1 MDVEALYTNI
11 PHKDGQQAVRNT
23 IPDNVTA
30 NLVAEL
36 CGFVLT
42 HNYFTFGD
50 NVYLQISGT
59 AMGTRMA
66 PQYANIFMAD
76 LEQRFLSS
84 RPLKPLLYLCY
95 IDDIFII
102 WTHGKEALEEFH
114 HDFNNF
120 HPTTNLSLVQ
130 STQEIH
136 FLDTTVLINNGHIN
150 TTLYRKPTDRYS
162 YLHASSFHP
171 DHTTRSIVYSQAL
184 RYNRICSN
192 PSDRDKHLQDL
203 CQAFLQL
210 QYPPAEV
217 KKQIDRARRVPRS
230 YLLQDRP
237 NKENNRTPL
246 AVTFSPQLKPLQRI
260 IKDLQPILKDD
271 PTLSQ
276 ILGDRPVLAY
286 RQPRNLKQI
295 LTNNH
300 IPHNRTT
307 NPGTYPCN
315 KARCQLCPHIY
326 SGDTI
331 TGPNNISHTIR
342 GSFTCTSINVIYA
355 IMCQQCPSAMY
366 IGQTGQSLRKRINGH
381 KSDVKNYNIHKPVG
395 EHFNL
400 SGHAITDMK
409 VAILKQKNFKSR
421 LQRETAELEFICKLD
436 TINLGLNRDWEW
448 LSHYARLRNQV
459 HVSLKIGQSS
469 RGQRREM
476 AVLEPAQMPVTFE
489 EVAIYFTQGQGALL
503 DPAQRALY
511 RDVMQEN
518 YETVTS
524 LGFPIPKPELITQL
538 EQGEELWVSDLQ
550 DFKDRRLRRC
560 TSTAGA
566 ERGSEKKEGNHHE
579 TVPGE
584 VEPQGTFLGRAEGN
598 FSPCWN
604 QGEAWRNWHR
614 SERLLINQPRK
625 KVDESVNGAGGDE
638 NPREQQTNPKEETPW
653 HCLECGKGFIVRSQL
668 VTHQTVHMGEK
679 PFQCLDSG
687 ESFNKRRDL
696 NDHGRSHTVDKP
708 IQCVECRKCF
718 SSKSALN
725 SHEKSHTGER
735 PHKCLDCGK
744 IFTWRSALVNHQA
757 VHTGERPHKCFDCGK
772 SFTWKS
778 ALVNHQA
785 IHTGKRPHKCFD
797 CGKSFICKS
806 YLANHQAIHTG
817 ERPHKCFDCGKS
829 FVRRSNLVQHQAIH
843 TGERPHKCLDCG
855 KNFVQR
861 STLVK
866 HQAIHTGERPHKCFD
881 CGKSFKQKSVL
892 VRHQAI
898 HRGERPHK
906 CLDCGKSFIRRSRL
920 VRHQAIHTEERPHKC
935 IDCGKSFKQRSDLVK
950 HWAVHTEERPHK
962 CFDCGKSFKQR
973 SHLVEH
979 QAYHTG
985 ERPHKCLDCGKCFIT
1000 KSHLVQHQAI
1010 HTGERPH
1017 KCLDCGKSFITKS
1030 HLVEHQAI
1038 HTGERPHKCLDCGK
1052 SFITKSYLVRHRAV
1066 HTEERPHK
1074 CFDCGKSFKQRSALV
1089 KHQRIHTGA

>member
-1 MDVEALYTNI
+1 MDTPIAQVFGKVEHLDRRNEDQFSPPHHQQENESAKDLKGNMAPETKITEEKSTNNQNGGTTGVKSIGRAVSYIMGGTNMSGDGSKGLLGTFQLDCNSYCIREHSYHQFPLAFFNLFLWKHLGSAIETGLHGYNGTLLGYLMAVFSDKGDYYWWLLLPVVVTSMACPVLSGALGSVFSKWDLPVLTLPFNIAMSLYLAATGYYNLFFPTTLIQLVTSVLNITWSEIEVPLLLKSIPVGIGQVFGSDSPWSGGIFLLAVFIASPLVCVYTAVGSAVSMLADVLTNTAVTLKPVIMQGTAFSRMEWKSINCMKKLAQIQTDIIFLSKCKQMDIVPKGLKVKNPLQSTYHTDYADSLCHTLHAERNAIHSLRNNSDIIIKKADKGGAVVIMNRSEYEQEAARQLSNMSFYKPLPYDPTESYQKQLQHLLKKLPEKAQDQIRTDTPLELRPGIFYLLPKIHKPGTPGRPIISGIGTLTAGLSGYVDSLLRPYATSTPSYLRDTTDFLRKLQSTSDLPDNTILATMDVEALYTNI
-11 PHKDGQQAVRNT
+11 PHKDGLQAVRNT

-36 CGFVLT
+36 CDFVLT

-50 NVYLQISGT
+50 DVYLQISGT

-84 RPLKPLLYLCY
+84 RPLNPLLYLRY

-171 DHTTRSIVYSQAL
+171 DHTTQSIVYSQAL

-342 GSFTCTSINVIYA
+342 GSFTCTSTNVIYA

-448 LSHYARLRNQV
+448 LSHYAR
-459 HVSLKIGQSS
+459 
-469 RGQRREM
+469 
-476 AVLEPAQMPVTFE
+476 
-489 EVAIYFTQGQGALL
+489 
-503 DPAQRALY
+503 
-511 RDVMQEN
+511 
-518 YETVTS
+518 
-524 LGFPIPKPELITQL
+524 
-538 EQGEELWVSDLQ
+538 
-550 DFKDRRLRRC
+550 
-560 TSTAGA
+560 
-566 ERGSEKKEGNHHE
+566 
-579 TVPGE
+579 
-584 VEPQGTFLGRAEGN
+584 
-598 FSPCWN
+598 
-604 QGEAWRNWHR
+604 
-614 SERLLINQPRK
+614 
-625 KVDESVNGAGGDE
+625 
-638 NPREQQTNPKEETPW
+638 
-653 HCLECGKGFIVRSQL
+653 
-668 VTHQTVHMGEK
+668 
-679 PFQCLDSG
+679 
-687 ESFNKRRDL
+687 
-696 NDHGRSHTVDKP
+696 
-708 IQCVECRKCF
+708 
-718 SSKSALN
+718 
-725 SHEKSHTGER
+725 
-735 PHKCLDCGK
+735 
-744 IFTWRSALVNHQA
+744 
-757 VHTGERPHKCFDCGK
+757 
-772 SFTWKS
+772 
-778 ALVNHQA
+778 
-785 IHTGKRPHKCFD
+785 
-797 CGKSFICKS
+797 
-806 YLANHQAIHTG
+806 
-817 ERPHKCFDCGKS
+817 
-829 FVRRSNLVQHQAIH
+829 
-843 TGERPHKCLDCG
+843 
-855 KNFVQR
+855 
-861 STLVK
+861 
-866 HQAIHTGERPHKCFD
+866 
-881 CGKSFKQKSVL
+881 
-892 VRHQAI
+892 
-898 HRGERPHK
+898 
-906 CLDCGKSFIRRSRL
+906 
-920 VRHQAIHTEERPHKC
+920 
-935 IDCGKSFKQRSDLVK
+935 
-950 HWAVHTEERPHK
+950 
-962 CFDCGKSFKQR
+962 
-973 SHLVEH
+973 
-979 QAYHTG
+979 
-985 ERPHKCLDCGKCFIT
+985 
-1000 KSHLVQHQAI
+1000 
-1010 HTGERPH
+1010 
-1017 KCLDCGKSFITKS
+1017 
-1030 HLVEHQAI
+1030 
-1038 HTGERPHKCLDCGK
+1038 
-1052 SFITKSYLVRHRAV
+1052 
-1066 HTEERPHK
+1066 
-1074 CFDCGKSFKQRSALV
+1074 
-1089 KHQRIHTGA
+1089 

>member
-935 IDCGKSFKQRSDLVK
+935 IDCGKSFKQRS
-950 HWAVHTEERPHK
+950 
-962 CFDCGKSFKQR
+962 
-973 SHLVEH
+973 
-979 QAYHTG
+979 
-985 ERPHKCLDCGKCFIT
+985 
-1000 KSHLVQHQAI
+1000 
-1010 HTGERPH
+1010 
-1017 KCLDCGKSFITKS
+1017 
-1030 HLVEHQAI
+1030 
-1038 HTGERPHKCLDCGK
+1038 
-1052 SFITKSYLVRHRAV
+1052 
-1066 HTEERPHK
+1066 
-1074 CFDCGKSFKQRSALV
+1074 ALV